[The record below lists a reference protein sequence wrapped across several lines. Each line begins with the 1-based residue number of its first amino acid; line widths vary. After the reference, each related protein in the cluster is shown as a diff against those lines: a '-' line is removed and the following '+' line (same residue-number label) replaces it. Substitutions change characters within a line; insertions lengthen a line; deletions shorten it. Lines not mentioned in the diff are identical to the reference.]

1 MESTSK
7 NQWYVVDGSESFGP
21 ISSSRLVDLA
31 RTGKLHKSSLVKKSL
46 EGKAVTADKIKGLEW
61 PTEVPP
67 ALPVSSEKVSRTNDY
82 KNLVFSKINSAKSYV
97 MNRNVKPEKSV
108 RQPVSNDDAP
118 NKWVACGL
126 AFFTGMLGLHRFYV
140 RDMKLGWLYLCIF
153 LVCLPFLPGVILTT
167 VALFDLDMRKKLD
180 FYHAVLFL
188 LVSHALTTLYVV
200 NLFETA
206 KWLWTDDEDWA
217 TQYSYKERNMTSP
230 SKVTACLFAF
240 FGGCMGAHKFYIGE
254 KQNGANIVA
263 IHVIASVVFVLATA
277 VSLYS
282 GFPIFLWCPV
292 VWLVVY
298 LILELLSL
306 IDIISYILCS
316 RQKWEDNYGY

>member
-1 MESTSK
+1 MESTNK
-7 NQWYVVDGSESFGP
+7 NVWYVVDGSESFGP

-31 RTGKLHKSSLVKKSL
+31 RTGKLNKSSLVKKSL

-61 PTEVPP
+61 PTDVPP
-67 ALPVSSEKVSRTNDY
+67 ALPRNSENPSRSHNF
-82 KNLVFSKINSAKSYV
+82 KNLVLSKINSAKSYV
-97 MNRNVKPEKSV
+97 VNRNVKPEKSV
-108 RQPVSNDDAP
+108 RQQVPNDDAP

-153 LVCLPFLPGVILTT
+153 LVSVPFLPFVVLTIGSL
-167 VALFDLDMRKKLD
+167 ADPLLRKKLD
-180 FYHAVLFL
+180 FYQIMVFL
-188 LVSHALTTLYVV
+188 LVSHALTTVYVV

-206 KWLWTDDEDWA
+206 KWLWTDDEDWVA
-217 TQYSYKERNMTSP
+217 EYSYKQRNITAP

-240 FGGCMGAHKFYIGE
+240 FGGFLGAHKFYIGE

-263 IHVIASVVFVLATA
+263 IHVIASVVSVLSTV

-292 VWLVVY
+292 VWFVVY
-298 LILELLSL
+298 LILELVAV

-316 RQKWEDNYGY
+316 RQKWENNYGY